1 MQDLN
6 NAVRQGELRLQVGE
20 IFKKN
25 THKKLMQALNNAVRQ
40 GELRLQV
47 KKKIEKST
55 HKKLKSL
62 H

>member
-1 MQDLN
+1 MQD
-6 NAVRQGELRLQVGE
+6 
-20 IFKKN
+20 
-25 THKKLMQALNNAVRQ
+25 LNNAVRQ

-55 HKKLKSL
+55 QKKLKSL